1 METASPAPV
10 PGSAPG
16 PLPAF
21 DGLREISKSYDGL
34 ICDLWGVLHDGRTA
48 FPHAIDC
55 LERLRA
61 AGKRIAVLSN
71 APRRAAEIEARMN
84 EMGIVPALYDRVVS
98 SGEEAWRH
106 LKERPDNWYRALG
119 RRGHHLGSDRDKG
132 MREHLEVEWVENFRE
147 ADFLLNTGAH
157 MGQERVADYEDELAA
172 AAALDLPMIC
182 ANPDLEVIAG
192 GIRQICAGAL
202 ARRYEQLGGRVRYHG
217 KPHPEIY
224 GACLAAL
231 EDVPRDRVLAVGD
244 SLRTDVAGA
253 CAIGVDSL
261 LVIGGIHAEAL
272 SVQEGETPEPDA
284 LAALCGAEGCRPTA
298 SVPLFR
304 W

>member
-1 METASPAPV
+1 MDTAPPA
-10 PGSAPG
+10 
-16 PLPAF
+16 LPALA
-21 DGLREISKSYDGL
+21 GLREIAGRYDGL
-34 ICDLWGVLHDGRTA
+34 ICDLWGVLHDGHTA

-61 AGKRIAVLSN
+61 AGKRVVVLSN
-71 APRRAAEIEARMN
+71 APRRALEIESKMN
-84 EMGIVPALYDRVVS
+84 ELGIRAGLYDRVVS

-106 LKERPDNWYRALG
+106 LKQRPDDWYRALG

-132 MREHLEVEWVENFRE
+132 MREGLDVTWVEDLSE

-157 MGQERVADYEDELAA
+157 LGQERVEDYEAELAA
-172 AAALDLPMIC
+172 AVALGLPMIC

-192 GIRQICAGAL
+192 GLRQICAGAL

-217 KPHPEIY
+217 KPHPEVY
-224 GACLAAL
+224 DACLEAL
-231 EDVPRDRVLAVGD
+231 AGVPKQRVLAVGD
-244 SLRTDVAGA
+244 SLRTDIAGA

-261 LVIGGIHAEAL
+261 LVIGGIHAEEL
-272 SVQEGETPEPDA
+272 NVEEGEAPAPDA
-284 LAALCGAEGCRPTA
+284 LAALCGDEGFRPTA